1 MLFADPAI
9 GEIRGAKGE
18 AVVTYREPLTT
29 KEMQYPRLS
38 HGVKNMTNLIDDPG
52 IHIW

>member
-9 GEIRGAKGE
+9 GEIRGVKGE

-29 KEMQYPRLS
+29 KEMQYPRFS
-38 HGVKNMTNLIDDPG
+38 RRGKNMTTSIDNPG
-52 IHIW
+52 IHI